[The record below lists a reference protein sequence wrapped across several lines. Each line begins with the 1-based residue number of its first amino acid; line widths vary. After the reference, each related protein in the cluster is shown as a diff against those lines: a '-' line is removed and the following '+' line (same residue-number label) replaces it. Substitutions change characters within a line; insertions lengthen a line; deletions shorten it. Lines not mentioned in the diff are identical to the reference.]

1 MKMLLPSGPET
12 SAAARAA
19 LRDACRDSDVD
30 LDDVLLCASE
40 LVTNALL
47 HGLPP
52 IELELRVS
60 RDRVWV
66 AVHDAGRGGVEPRR
80 TVTADTSAGRGLHIV
95 DCLAARWG
103 SSYESGTNTI
113 WFEVDA
119 GAVS

>member
-1 MKMLLPSGPET
+1 VRVVLPDGPET

-19 LRDACRDSDVD
+19 LREACRDSSVD

-52 IELELRVS
+52 IELEVRAEA
-60 RDRVWV
+60 DRVWV

-80 TVTADTSAGRGLHIV
+80 TVTVDTSAGRGLHIV
-95 DCLAARWG
+95 DSLAARWG
-103 SSYESGTNTI
+103 SSYEGGTNTI
-113 WFEVDA
+113 WFEI